1 MAFIY
6 HTHPQ
11 KMTTFFDPFRYNGA
25 LQYKK
30 HFGNLMYLQFIAHN
44 PRSTFVEKRQ
54 AETEMV
60 IARRK
65 MKYWNSIASSQG
77 LDSEVTSAI
86 TLIKKQWQGKDPL

>member
-6 HTHPQ
+6 ETSPQ
-11 KMTTFFDPFRYNGA
+11 KMNTPFDPYRCNGA
-25 LQYKK
+25 RQFEK
-30 HFGNLMYLQFIAHN
+30 HFGNLMYLQFIAQN
-44 PRSTFVEKRQ
+44 PRSSFVEKRQ

-77 LDSEVTSAI
+77 LDSDVTSAI
-86 TLIKKQWQGKDPL
+86 ANVKRQWQGKDPL

>member
-1 MAFIY
+1 MTFIY
-6 HTHPQ
+6 DTHPQ
-11 KMTTFFDPFRYNGA
+11 KMTTPFDPFRYNGA
-25 LQYKK
+25 LQFEK

-44 PRSTFVEKRQ
+44 PLSTFVEKQQ

-65 MKYWNSIASSQG
+65 MKYWKTVAGSQG

-86 TLIKKQWQGKDPL
+86 AHVKKQWQAKD